1 VKAEEAERIGL
12 AERVVASETLIDASL
27 SLASEIASGA
37 PAAVAS
43 TRATLRD
50 GLAESARAAMA
61 HELDEQAALAG
72 TPDAR
77 EGVLAMLE
85 GRAPRFTG

>member
-1 VKAEEAERIGL
+1 M
-12 AERVVASETLIDASL
+12 
-27 SLASEIASGA
+27 GA
-37 PAAVAS
+37 PDTVAA

-50 GLAESARAAMA
+50 GIVEMARAVMA
-61 HELDEQAALAG
+61 HELDEQASLAG

-85 GRAPRFTG
+85 GRTPRFTGGGGS